1 MIPSQEIFSFLTA
14 SLQSFPFMVLAILSY
29 LGLRREW
36 ARIFAIIWL
45 IILILAITVAVVG
58 MGVASLITPQALS
71 TPNQINQ
78 TSIMQAGW
86 QLRMLILV
94 FGVGTALLSGI
105 LCLFPVI
112 RNHLSRVI
120 PIDPNSAVHANALVT
135 VVTLTILF
143 AVPLLA
149 LGQPPLLKLASAL
162 PASTF
167 DNVDQ
172 GASLRSTLYTLIW
185 TVPCTIFAVGWL
197 TERTWKEALTR
208 LGVVKP
214 TLRQVVIGIVTA
226 IFMVLL
232 VRVLSSG
239 IDIVWG
245 AMGWQKTNAEVFGK
259 LIAFAM
265 SPIGALVVAVTA
277 GLGEELAVRGVLQPK
292 LGIVLSNLFFTSLHA
307 VQYNFDGLI
316 VVFMVGTVMGILRRR
331 TNTSTSAIAHGTYDL
346 ILLLLAG
353 LSTNS

>member
-45 IILILAITVAVVG
+45 IILIFAITVAVVG

-105 LCLFPVI
+105 LCLFPAI
-112 RNHLSRVI
+112 RNLISRVI

-172 GASLRSTLYTLIW
+172 GSSLRSTLYTLIW

-208 LGVVKP
+208 LGFVKP

-353 LSTNS
+353 LSTNP